1 MTVSLKK
8 VRINTG
14 PAYNK
19 KRFES
24 ILARFWSRETLLFF
38 SLNIILIN
46 TAFFVIGRNG
56 YYSRNIYLQSVEA
69 SKSVISLIES

>member
-8 VRINTG
+8 VRINAG
-14 PAYNK
+14 PAYNIK
-19 KRFES
+19 CFES
-24 ILARFWSRETLLFF
+24 ILARFWSRETLRFF

-46 TAFFVIGRNG
+46 TAFIVIGRND

>member
-8 VRINTG
+8 VRINAG